1 MGRAEHQG
9 PGRSPR
15 RGLHYGEWWGTG
27 IQRNY
32 GLREKRF
39 SLFNAFRWKHLDGTQ
54 VDGLYVVPTLM
65 HTTGDYLNA
74 AVTESLRQLR
84 EMGSLAAPGFMNPEG
99 VVVYHEGARST
110 FKATLEGDQSLNGG
124 KIRTE
129 FDFPSVA

>member
-1 MGRAEHQG
+1 
-9 PGRSPR
+9 
-15 RGLHYGEWWGTG
+15 
-27 IQRNY
+27 
-32 GLREKRF
+32 
-39 SLFNAFRWKHLDGTQ
+39 

-129 FDFPSVA
+129 FDFPPVA